1 MKTRVNKNAKHL
13 LTIGA
18 CFAIMIGALN
28 LYLANV
34 VTVSADMPETMQ
46 YGSSVPVTITIEKGN
61 IDGFGRFSCTLPK
74 EFTATSND
82 QNFSFENNTVT
93 LIWVM
98 LPESDD
104 FSFTFNIN
112 VPDKAKSSFTLTGK
126 FGYVQDNEKH
136 YAELAPRTIKLKEN
150 TGAIASSAEKVRY
163 NDITCSRTIE
173 FMGNEAIVSITTD
186 RANASSMCKI
196 EEMLPAGF
204 TAKAMETQGSEVSTI
219 QNVARFM
226 WTNAPA
232 TENFTITY
240 KVIAEKGYNI
250 NDLFINGAFSVYD
263 NGATKSFVIS
273 DNYNGVSESTAT
285 TASNA
290 DNHPIIIAD
299 GANNGYYSSA
309 DVLKT
314 ISNKNY
320 TASQAQFFS
329 NTAALNTIY
338 QPSFEEIAQ
347 FSEESIPTQ
356 ATEDKEYEI
365 SQTTETTTTNE
376 IVSTKSNPELIN
388 NILSQGKAVRPTIS
402 TIEAEQNQITQ
413 TTTQKTTQITTTTTT
428 ITPVVKQDNKAQ
440 EDKKLEVKSA
450 PATKTAVATTAPK
463 SNAKNATL
471 SNKNN
476 LAQKETKVSS
486 NASNVS
492 YRVQVAASHRP
503 IKNTQSF
510 FAKRNVHDAINSEKI
525 DTWYKYTIKNFDTY
539 VNARNLRNAVWEQTP
554 IKGAFVVAYN
564 GKKRITVQEALMLTN
579 QKWVK

>member
-13 LTIGA
+13 LTLGA
-18 CFAIMIGALN
+18 CFITMIGVLN

-74 EFTATSND
+74 EFTATSDD
-82 QNFSFENNTVT
+82 QNFTFENNTVT

-98 LPESDD
+98 LPESDA

-112 VPDKAKSSFTLTGK
+112 VPEKAKSSFTLSAK

-136 YAELAPRTIKLKEN
+136 YAELTPRTIKLKEN
-150 TGAIASSAEKVRY
+150 TGAIASATEKIRY

-173 FMGNEAIVSITTD
+173 FMANEAIVSITTD
-186 RANASSMCKI
+186 RANATSMCKI
-196 EEMLPAGF
+196 EEMLPAGY
-204 TAKAMETQGSEVSTI
+204 TAKVMETQGGEVSTI
-219 QNVARFM
+219 QNVTRFM

-232 TENFTITY
+232 TEKFTVTY
-240 KVIAEKGYNI
+240 KVTADKGYNI

-273 DNYNGVSESTAT
+273 DNYNGVSESTGLVT
-285 TASNA
+285 NNTG
-290 DNHPIIIAD
+290 NHPITIAN
-299 GANNGYYSSA
+299 GASNGYYSSA

-320 TASQAQFFS
+320 TSAQAQFFS
-329 NTAALNTIY
+329 NTAALNSIY
-338 QPSFEEIAQ
+338 QPSSEEIAQ
-347 FSEESIPTQ
+347 FEEDLNIPMPT
-356 ATEDKEYEI
+356 AEAKEYEI
-365 SQTTETTTTNE
+365 NQTTETTTTSE
-376 IVSTKSNPELIN
+376 IVTTKENPELIK
-388 NILSQGKAVRPTIS
+388 NILSQGQTVKPTIS
-402 TIEAEQNQITQ
+402 TIEAEQSQITQ

-428 ITPVVKQDNKAQ
+428 ITPIVKQ
-440 EDKKLEVKSA
+440 EEKKLEPKSA
-450 PATKTAVATTAPK
+450 PATKTTSTVATAQKSSPK
-463 SNAKNATL
+463 STATL

-476 LAQKETKVSS
+476 TAQRETKVS
-486 NASNVS
+486 NGANNVS
-492 YRVQVAASHRP
+492 YRVQVAASHKP
-503 IKNTQSF
+503 IKNAQSF
-510 FAKRNVHDAINSEKI
+510 FAKRNVHDAIASEKI

>member
-173 FMGNEAIVSITTD
+173 FMNNEAIVSITTD
-186 RANASSMCKI
+186 RANATAMCKI

-204 TAKAMETQGSEVSTI
+204 VAKAMETQGSEVSTI
-219 QNVARFM
+219 QNVTRFM

-232 TENFTITY
+232 NETFTVTY
-240 KVIAEKGYNI
+240 KVTAEKGYNI
-250 NDLFINGAFSVYD
+250 NDLFINGAFSVFD
-263 NGATKSFVIS
+263 NGTTKSFAIA
-273 DNYNGVSESTAT
+273 DNYNAINESKGKVNTNT
-285 TASNA
+285 G
-290 DNHPIIIAD
+290 NHPITIAD
-299 GANNGYYSSA
+299 GATNGYYSSA
-309 DVLKT
+309 DVQKNL
-314 ISNKNY
+314 SNKNY
-320 TASQAQFFS
+320 TAAQTQFFS
-329 NTAALNTIY
+329 NTAAINSIY
-338 QPSFEEIAQ
+338 QPSTEEIAQ
-347 FSEESIPTQ
+347 FEEDLNIPMPT
-356 ATEDKEYEI
+356 AEEKEYEI
-365 SQTTETTTTNE
+365 SQTTETTTTSE
-376 IVSTKSNPELIN
+376 IVSTKDNPALIQ
-388 NILSQGKAVRPTIS
+388 NILSQGQTVRPTIS
-402 TIEAEQNQITQ
+402 TIEAEQQITQ

-428 ITPVVKQDNKAQ
+428 ITPVAKQEKQA
-440 EDKKLEVKSA
+440 EKKLEAKSA
-450 PATKTAVATTAPK
+450 PATKTTSVAATKTT
-463 SNAKNATL
+463 SKNATL

-476 LAQKETKVSS
+476 IAQKETKVSS
-486 NASNVS
+486 GANNVS
-492 YRVQVAASHRP
+492 YRVQVAASHTP
-503 IKNTQSF
+503 IKNTKAF
-510 FAKRNVHDAINSEKI
+510 FAKKNVHDVIVSEKI
-525 DTWYKYTIKNFDTY
+525 DTWYKYTIKNFDSY